1 MRGLKLT
8 RDFYIPKEA
17 RLLEAGVPCGADVYV
32 HEKPD
37 ASGKMAYYA
46 VAFAG
51 KCQGP
56 VWNYRFRTDQ
66 SRQLHIDN
74 FIACR
79 KAHVETKARRAE
91 ERKRPHPLKVGD
103 ILHTSWGYDQTNVEF
118 FEVIRVVSGRTVELR
133 EIAQKRTETGWCTGT
148 CKPIPGAFLSS
159 RFEGDDTGKPI
170 IRRASHDGTVRIDD
184 VRHAWLG
191 GGEHRWSSYA

>member
-1 MRGLKLT
+1 MRGFKLT

-17 RLLEAGVPCGADVYV
+17 RLLEAGVEYSADVYV

-37 ASGKMAYYA
+37 ASGRIAYYA

-51 KCQGP
+51 KGQNP

-66 SRQLHIDN
+66 SRQLHINN
-74 FIACR
+74 FIECR
-79 KAHVETKARRAE
+79 KAHLATKARRAD

-118 FEVIRVVSGRTVELR
+118 FEVVRVVSDRSVELR
-133 EIAQKRTETGWCTGT
+133 ELAQARTETGWCTGT
-148 CKPIPGAFLSS
+148 CKPVPGAYLKP
-159 RFEGDDTGKPI
+159 RYEGDDTGLPI
-170 IRRASHDGTVRIDD
+170 IRRASHDGTVRIDG

-191 GGEHRWSSYA
+191 AGEHRWSSYA